1 MILFLNT
8 YHSVDQIRSIK
19 MIRVGHVTRMRRRE
33 VHKGFWWENL
43 KEKGHLEG
51 LGVDGRIILKRIIN
65 KLNVSMVQNRDR
77 RRAVVSA
84 VRNIRCP

>member
-1 MILFLNT
+1 MIVFLNK
-8 YHSVDQIRSIK
+8 YYSVDRIRPIK
-19 MIRVGHVTRMRRRE
+19 MTRVGHVTRMRRRE

-51 LGVDGRIILKRIIN
+51 LGIDGRIILKWIIN
-65 KLNVSMVQNRDR
+65 KWNVSMVQNRNR